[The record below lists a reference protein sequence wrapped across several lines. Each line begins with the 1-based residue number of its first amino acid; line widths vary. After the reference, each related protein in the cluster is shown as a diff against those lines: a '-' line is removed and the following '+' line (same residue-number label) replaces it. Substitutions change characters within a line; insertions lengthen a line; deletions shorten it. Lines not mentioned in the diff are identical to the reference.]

1 MQKIKDK
8 GVTASAFQTDSCPNL
23 GPANSLTNQWDPS
36 SSSSPSAESGFLS
49 ARSPT
54 PLVRPVHLGA
64 TPRSHGAPACEL
76 GERRAPST
84 ALCGDA
90 EPGPARA
97 CRVLEQTPCDGRP
110 RPRSPCAPRCAPF
123 GPRRRSARPAPAE
136 LTHLERAGARSLTR
150 REPGPPHPRNGE
162 LPPAALG
169 RLLPGQCDRSG
180 GSPARG
186 GAEPRRLFPAPTR
199 ALRAHTNDRRD
210 ARTFASDSGR
220 LPHSPREVPPPRR
233 LHGGHLARC
242 LTTPFDSRA
251 NP

>member
-1 MQKIKDK
+1 M
-8 GVTASAFQTDSCPNL
+8 
-23 GPANSLTNQWDPS
+23 GPVVIVEPICRVGLSFREESDTTRA
-36 SSSSPSAESGFLS
+36 SSSPWSNPTKPWSPCLRTRGASGSLH
-49 ARSPT
+49 R
-54 PLVRPVHLGA
+54 PLRRRG
-64 TPRSHGAPACEL
+64 TGPRS
-76 GERRAPST
+76 
-84 ALCGDA
+84 
-90 EPGPARA
+90 GPARA

-123 GPRRRSARPAPAE
+123 GPRRRSARPGPAE

-180 GSPARG
+180 GSPARS

-210 ARTFASDSGR
+210 ARTFASDSGQ